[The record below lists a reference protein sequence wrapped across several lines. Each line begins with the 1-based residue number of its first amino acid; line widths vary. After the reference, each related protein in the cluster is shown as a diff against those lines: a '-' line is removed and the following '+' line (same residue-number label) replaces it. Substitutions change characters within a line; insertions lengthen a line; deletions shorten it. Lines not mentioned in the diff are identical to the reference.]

1 MTKNATTFY
10 AKDSL
15 FFRIFTIFLILT
27 IEPLKILWRL
37 HLLFNSGYY
46 RQIPITV
53 LSTLYAIIT
62 IAVVIILFFPI
73 SKHWK
78 KYAII
83 FGSWLVASIIFYA
96 LDTILDVF
104 VYCDPVSMIA
114 LIKWLLRS
122 FTYTASAVFSFLLLT
137 GKKPFKYIY
146 IVVITLTTLFSLLYN
161 SLSLLRALGLFGL
174 GSINIFHPIEVI
186 LSTPLKTLC
195 TPFMWTLCYSSPL
208 LLAILVFAFSLK
220 AQKVKNIPVATIPTE
235 NHINELT
242 INTAD
247 IPVEEVVSV
256 EQQIPVDISPKKVNI
271 ENTPTEYI
279 YCAHCG
285 AKGLTNTTFCTK
297 CGQPHIIID

>member
-37 HLLFNSGYY
+37 HLSFNSTSYY
-46 RQIPITV
+46 EDP
-53 LSTLYAIIT
+53 STILDILYIIIT
-62 IAVVIILFFPI
+62 IATVVIFFFPMD
-73 SKHWK
+73 KHWK
-78 KYAII
+78 KYAIV
-83 FGSWLVASIIFYA
+83 FGNWFVASTFYYILEMILSIFVHSRMFHIIR
-96 LDTILDVF
+96 LV
-104 VYCDPVSMIA
+104 IA
-114 LIKWLLRS
+114 LFFPFI
-122 FTYTASAVFSFLLLT
+122 YMVSALFSFLLLT

-146 IVVITLTTLFSLLYN
+146 IVGITLASLLPLI
-161 SLSLLRALGLFGL
+161 SISSSFMHLLDK
-174 GSINIFHPIEVI
+174 NIFYNPTIKVVLSGFIDILCNNSPIFIAMFVFGFC
-186 LSTPLKTLC
+186 LKK
-195 TPFMWTLCYSSPL
+195 P
-208 LLAILVFAFSLK
+208 
-220 AQKVKNIPVATIPTE
+220 KVKNTPVATIPAE
-235 NHINELT
+235 NHINEST